1 VSGKTEEYTLGVEE
15 EYQIID
21 PETRALCP
29 GGEGVLWRARQT
41 LGEDEVVP
49 ELRTSQIEALTPVC
63 RTLPEVRAELLR
75 LRRAVI
81 EAAEGEGAWI
91 AAASTHPFSHWQ
103 EQPIT
108 PKERYRRIVEREQQL
123 AEEQVVFGFH
133 VHVGLEDREAA
144 VEAMN
149 RARVWL
155 APLLALSANSPF
167 WLGEDT
173 GYASYRTQVWSRL
186 PTTGPPAPFSSLAE
200 HDALIE
206 ALVASGGAAEP
217 TQVYWDIRLP
227 EKLETVE
234 VRVADVCTKVDEAVM
249 LAGLSRALV
258 RTCRERAEQGE
269 PYPKT
274 RPELLRTAHWVASR
288 HGLDAELVDIELE
301 RTVPAREVI
310 EKLLAFTCPALEE
323 HGDWEEVS
331 ALVRDTLRQGNGAR
345 RQRRA
350 YERAGRLEDVVDVLI
365 EETAQG
371 TDSA

>member
-29 GGEGVLWRARQT
+29 GGEGVLQRARQT

-63 RTLPEVRAELLR
+63 RTLSEVRAELLR

-108 PKERYRRIVEREQQL
+108 PKERYLRLVEREQQL

-133 VHVGLEDREAA
+133 VHAGLEDREAA
-144 VEAMN
+144 VEVMN
-149 RARVWL
+149 RARLWL

-186 PTTGPPAPFSSLAE
+186 PTSGPPAPFSSLAE

-288 HGLDAELVDIELE
+288 HGLDAELVDIENE

-310 EKLLAFTCPALEE
+310 EKLLAFTRPALEE

-331 ALVRDTLRQGNGAR
+331 ALVRGTLKQGNGAR

-350 YERAGRLEDVVDVLI
+350 YERAGRLEDVVDMLI

-371 TDSA
+371 TDST